1 MIQWMCCSLEPSLK
15 QMVFRPFSN
24 QAELD
29 RNGCLDKLVGKL
41 TGQVQVKRVLDLLLD
56 PAYMESY
63 STLEYLLDKLD

>member
-15 QMVFRPFSN
+15 QMVFCPFSN

-41 TGQVQVKRVLDLLLD
+41 TGTVLVKRVLDFFGSSLQGIIFN
-56 PAYMESY
+56 P
-63 STLEYLLDKLD
+63 

>member
-15 QMVFRPFSN
+15 QMIFFPFSK

-41 TGQVQVKRVLDLLLD
+41 TMKVQVKRVVDLLLD
-56 PAYMESY
+56 PAYRGSY
-63 STLEYLLDKLD
+63 STLEYVLDKLD